1 MGLITNNGG
10 DVNGLCRDLGLF
22 PALDF
27 AVGSDDAGAGKPN
40 PPIFLE
46 ALRRAGTE
54 PCETVHVGDQYD
66 TDVKGAMALGIH
78 PVLLDRD
85 DMKSDVT
92 DCPRI
97 RGLGE
102 LLSLVEAGG

>member
-1 MGLITNNGG
+1 M
-10 DVNGLCRDLGLF
+10 
-22 PALDF
+22 
-27 AVGSDDAGAGKPN
+27 
-40 PPIFLE
+40 
-46 ALRRAGTE
+46 
-54 PCETVHVGDQYD
+54 HVGDQYD
-66 TDVKGAMALGIH
+66 TDVKGAMALGIR